1 MSLDTL
7 AFAGGFQ
14 KPVFEAQA
22 VFRTLM
28 DCMARPGTIGRVGAT
43 VTPPAPLKAT
53 AGAVALT
60 LCDHDTSVWLTPVL
74 AKSALPG
81 WFAFNAG
88 ATVTEER
95 QDARFAFVE
104 KGAMLP
110 NLCLFAQGTQ
120 EYPDRSTTLVI
131 EIEAFEGGR
140 PLVLTGPGI
149 RTEEEI
155 APIGLPDMFPHF
167 WSENRQGFPRGV
179 DLILVAGDGI
189 VCLPRTTVLRVK
201 SAAGEA

>member
-1 MSLDTL
+1 MMSDTL

-14 KPVFEAQA
+14 EPVFEAQT

-28 DCMARPGTIGRVGAT
+28 DCMARPGTIGHVTAT
-43 VTPPAPLKAT
+43 VTPPKPLSAT
-53 AGAVALT
+53 SGAVALT
-60 LCDHDTSVWLTPVL
+60 LCDHDTPVWLTQTL
-74 AKSALPG
+74 GASALPG
-81 WFAFNAG
+81 WLAFNAG
-88 ATVTEER
+88 APVTDER
-95 QDARFAFVE
+95 QNARFAFIE

-120 EYPDRSTTLVI
+120 EYPDRSTTLIV
-131 EIEAFEGGR
+131 EIEAFEDGR

-155 APIGLPDMFPHF
+155 APVGLPEMFAHF

-179 DLILVAGDGI
+179 DLILVAGDKI
-189 VCLPRTTVLRVK
+189 LCLPRTTVLRVK
-201 SAAGEA
+201 EA

>member
-1 MSLDTL
+1 MMSDTL

-14 KPVFEAQA
+14 EPVLEAQT

-28 DCMARPGTIGRVGAT
+28 DCMARPGTIGHVTAIA
-43 VTPPAPLKAT
+43 TPPKPLNA
-53 AGAVALT
+53 ASGAIALT
-60 LCDHDTSVWLTPVL
+60 LCDHDTPVWLTQTL
-74 AKSALPG
+74 GASALPG
-81 WFAFNAG
+81 WLAFNAG
-88 ATVTEER
+88 ATVTDER
-95 QDARFAFVE
+95 QNARFAFIE

-120 EYPDRSTTLVI
+120 EYPDRSTTLLV
-131 EIEAFEGGR
+131 EIDAFEGGR

-155 APIGLPDMFPHF
+155 APVGLPDMFAHF

-179 DLILVAGDGI
+179 DLILVAGDKI
-189 VCLPRTTVLRVK
+189 LCLPRTTVLRVK
-201 SAAGEA
+201 EA

>member
-28 DCMARPGTIGRVGAT
+28 DCMARPGTIGRVAAA
-43 VTPPAPLKAT
+43 VTPPAPLNAT

-81 WFAFNAG
+81 WLAFNAG

-120 EYPDRSTTLVI
+120 EYPDRSTTLVV

-155 APIGLPDMFPHF
+155 APLGLPDMFPHF

-189 VCLPRTTVLRVK
+189 LCLPRTTVLRVK

>member
-28 DCMARPGTIGRVGAT
+28 DCMARPGTIGGIAAI
-43 VTPPAPLKAT
+43 VTPPRPLTPA

-60 LCDHDTSVWLTPVL
+60 LCDHDTSIWLTPAL
-74 AKSALPG
+74 AASALPG
-81 WFAFNAG
+81 WLAFNAG
-88 ATVTEER
+88 AAIADER
-95 QDARFAFVE
+95 QNARFAFIE

-110 NLCLFAQGTQ
+110 NFCLFAQGTQ
-120 EYPDRSTTLVI
+120 EYPDRSTTLVV

-155 APIGLPDMFPHF
+155 APVGLPDMFPQF
-167 WSENRQGFPRGV
+167 WAENRQKFPRGV
-179 DLILVAGDGI
+179 DLILVAGDR
-189 VCLPRTTVLRVK
+189 VLCLPRTTIISVK
-201 SAAGEA
+201 EA

>member
-7 AFAGGFQ
+7 AFAGGFEQ
-14 KPVFEAQA
+14 PVFEAQA

-28 DCMARPGTIGRVGAT
+28 DCMARPGTIGGIGAT
-43 VTPPAPLKAT
+43 VTPPAPLNAA

-60 LCDHDTSVWLTPVL
+60 LCDHDTPVWLTPAL
-74 AKSALPG
+74 AGSALPG

-88 ATVTEER
+88 ATVTPER
-95 QDARFAFVE
+95 QDARLAFIE

-110 NLCLFAQGTQ
+110 NLSLFAQGTQ
-120 EYPDRSTTLVI
+120 EYPDRSTTLVV

-155 APIGLPDMFPHF
+155 APLGLPDMFPHF

-179 DLILVAGDGI
+179 DLILVAGDAI
-189 VCLPRTTVLRVK
+189 LCLPRTTVLRVK
-201 SAAGEA
+201 EA

>member
-14 KPVFEAQA
+14 EPVFEAQA

-28 DCMARPGTIGRVGAT
+28 DCMARPGTIGSVAAT
-43 VTPPAPLKAT
+43 VTPPAPLNAT

-60 LCDHDTSVWLTPVL
+60 VCDHDTPVWLTPAL
-74 AKSALPG
+74 AASALPG
-81 WFAFNAG
+81 WLAFHAG
-88 ATVTEER
+88 ATIATER
-95 QDARFAFVE
+95 QNARFAFVE

-120 EYPDRSTTLVI
+120 EYPDRSTTLVV

-140 PLVLTGPGI
+140 PLVLKGPGI
-149 RTEEEI
+149 RTQEEI
-155 APIGLPDMFPHF
+155 APVGLPDMFPQF
-167 WSENRQGFPRGV
+167 WAENRQKFPRGV
-179 DLILVAGDGI
+179 DLILVAGDRI
-189 VCLPRTTVLRVK
+189 LCLPRTTVISVQ
-201 SAAGEA
+201 EA

>member
-1 MSLDTL
+1 MTTDTL
-7 AFAGGFQ
+7 AFAGGFHE
-14 KPVFEAQA
+14 PVFEAQA

-28 DCMARPGTIGRVGAT
+28 DCMARPGTIGRLVANAL
-43 VTPPAPLKAT
+43 PPAPLTVA

-60 LCDHDTSVWLTPVL
+60 LCDHDTVVWLTPAL
-74 AKSALPG
+74 AASALPG
-81 WFAFNAG
+81 WLAFNAG
-88 ATVTEER
+88 ATVTGER
-95 QDARFAFVE
+95 QNARFAFVE

-120 EYPDRSTTLVI
+120 EYPDRSTTLVV

-149 RTEEEI
+149 RMQEEI
-155 APIGLPDMFPHF
+155 APVGLPDMFAHF
-167 WSENRQGFPRGV
+167 WAENRRGFPRGV
-179 DLILVAGDGI
+179 DLILVAGDRI

-201 SAAGEA
+201 EA

>member
-14 KPVFEAQA
+14 EPVFEAQA

-28 DCMARPGTIGRVGAT
+28 DCMARPGTIGSVAAT
-43 VTPPAPLKAT
+43 VTPPAPLNAT

-60 LCDHDTSVWLTPVL
+60 VCDHDTPVWLTPML
-74 AKSALPG
+74 AASALPG
-81 WFAFNAG
+81 WLAFNAG
-88 ATVTEER
+88 ATVTDER
-95 QDARFAFVE
+95 QNARFAFVE

-120 EYPDRSTTLVI
+120 EYPDRSTTLVV

-155 APIGLPDMFPHF
+155 SPLGLPDMFAHF
-167 WSENRQGFPRGV
+167 WSENRQSFPRGV
-179 DLILVAGDGI
+179 DLILVAGEKI
-189 VCLPRTTVLRVK
+189 LCLPRTTVVSVK
-201 SAAGEA
+201 EA

>member
-14 KPVFEAQA
+14 EPVFEAQA

-28 DCMARPGTIGRVGAT
+28 DCMARPGTIGSVAAT
-43 VTPPAPLKAT
+43 VTPPAPLNAT

-60 LCDHDTSVWLTPVL
+60 VCDHDTPVWLTPML
-74 AKSALPG
+74 AASALPG
-81 WFAFNAG
+81 WLAFNAG
-88 ATVTEER
+88 ATVTDER
-95 QDARFAFVE
+95 QNARFAFVE

-120 EYPDRSTTLVI
+120 EYPDRSTTLVV
-131 EIEAFEGGR
+131 EIEAFDGGR

-155 APIGLPDMFPHF
+155 SPLGLPDMFAHF
-167 WSENRQGFPRGV
+167 WSENRQSFPRGV
-179 DLILVAGDGI
+179 DLILVAGEKI
-189 VCLPRTTVLRVK
+189 LCLPRTTVVSVK
-201 SAAGEA
+201 EA

>member
-28 DCMARPGTIGRVGAT
+28 DCMARPGTIRDIAAT
-43 VTPPAPLKAT
+43 VTPPRPLTPA

-60 LCDHDTSVWLTPVL
+60 LCDHDTSIWLTPAL
-74 AKSALPG
+74 AASALPG
-81 WFAFNAG
+81 WLAFNAG
-88 ATVTEER
+88 AAIADER
-95 QDARFAFVE
+95 QNARFAFIE
-104 KGAMLP
+104 KDAMLP
-110 NLCLFAQGTQ
+110 NFCLFAQGTQ
-120 EYPDRSTTLVI
+120 EYPDRSTTLVV

-149 RTEEEI
+149 RAEGEI
-155 APIGLPDMFPHF
+155 APVGLPDMFPQF
-167 WSENRQGFPRGV
+167 WAENRQKFPRGV
-179 DLILVAGDGI
+179 DLILVAGDR
-189 VCLPRTTVLRVK
+189 VLCLPRTTIISVK
-201 SAAGEA
+201 EA

>member
-28 DCMARPGTIGRVGAT
+28 DCMARPGAIGDIAAT
-43 VTPPAPLKAT
+43 VTPPRPLTPA

-60 LCDHDTSVWLTPVL
+60 LCDHDTSIWLTPAL
-74 AKSALPG
+74 AASALPG
-81 WFAFNAG
+81 WLAFNAG
-88 ATVTEER
+88 AAIADER
-95 QDARFAFVE
+95 QNARFAFIE

-110 NLCLFAQGTQ
+110 NFCLFAQGTQ
-120 EYPDRSTTLVI
+120 EYPDRSTTLVV
-131 EIEAFEGGR
+131 EIDAFEGGR
-140 PLVLTGPGI
+140 PLALTGPGI

-155 APIGLPDMFPHF
+155 APVGLPDMFPQF
-167 WSENRQGFPRGV
+167 WAENRQKFPRGV
-179 DLILVAGDGI
+179 DLILVAGDR
-189 VCLPRTTVLRVK
+189 VLCLPRTTIISVK
-201 SAAGEA
+201 EA